1 MEFCMLPI
9 YEETTAKLEIRHR
22 RAAHLPPHLHKSME
36 CVLVTEGTLAIG
48 IGPELYEMKEGDFAI
63 VFPEL
68 IHHYQVFSEEKCR
81 AIYLYVDP
89 SLITTF
95 LTILQQQCPKYPVI
109 SKKHVDQDIL
119 YALQSLLRQRRGK
132 TDLILQQAFVQIVL
146 ARSLPQF
153 ELIEKSTI
161 GRDDIVYQT
170 VSYIATNF
178 HEPLSLTQMA
188 NDLGYSPY
196 TLSRVFSG
204 TFHKNF
210 NQYLNEVRL
219 EYACSLLLYTEQTI
233 TDVYM
238 NAGFESQRTFN
249 RVFLEKFRM
258 SPRDYRNENRASVI
272 NSKKAEE
279 SEFALDD

>member
-1 MEFCMLPI
+1 MLPI
-9 YEETTAKLEIRHR
+9 YEEITNKLEIRHR
-22 RAAHLPPHLHKSME
+22 KATHVPPHLHKSME

-48 IGPELYEMKEGDFAI
+48 IGPELYEMKEMDFAI

-68 IHHYQVFSEEKCR
+68 THHYQVFGTERCR

-95 LTILQQQCPKYPVI
+95 LSTLQQQCPKYPVI
-109 SKKHVDQDIL
+109 AKKHVDQDIL
-119 YALQSLLRQRRGK
+119 YALKSLLRQRRGK
-132 TDLILQQAFVQIVL
+132 TDSVLQQAFVQIIL

-153 ELIEKSTI
+153 ELVEKSTF
-161 GRDDIVYQT
+161 GSNDIIYQT
-170 VSYIATNF
+170 ISYIAANF
-178 HEPLSLTQMA
+178 HEPLSLTKMA
-188 NDLGYSPY
+188 SDLGYSPY

-219 EYACSLLLYTEQTI
+219 EYACSLLLYTNQTI

-249 RVFLEKFRM
+249 RVFSERFHT
-258 SPRDYRNENRASVI
+258 SPREYRNANRSSVI
-272 NSKKAEE
+272 NAKKAEE
-279 SEFALDD
+279 LDFRLDY

>member
-1 MEFCMLPI
+1 MLPL
-9 YEETTAKLEIRHR
+9 YEQSIEKLEIRHR
-22 RAAHLPPHLHKSME
+22 RASHLPPHLHKAME

-68 IHHYQVFSEEKCR
+68 THHYQVFSENKCR
-81 AIYLYVDP
+81 AIFLYVDP

-95 LTILQQQCPKYPVI
+95 LTPMQQQCPKCPVI
-109 SKKHVDQDIL
+109 SKKNVDQDIL
-119 YALQSLLRQRRGK
+119 YSLQSLLRQRYGK
-132 TDLILQQAFVQIVL
+132 TDLILQQAFVQIIL

-170 VSYIATNF
+170 VSYIAANF
-178 HEPLSLTQMA
+178 RDPLSLTQMA
-188 NDLGYSPY
+188 TDLGYSPY

-219 EYACSLLLYTEQTI
+219 EYATSLLLYTNQTI
-233 TDVYM
+233 TDIYM

-249 RVFLEKFRM
+249 RVFSERFRM
-258 SPRDYRNENRASVI
+258 SPREYRKENILS
-272 NSKKAEE
+272 SKVTKKLEE
-279 SEFALDD
+279 LDL

>member
-1 MEFCMLPI
+1 MLPL
-9 YEETTAKLEIRHR
+9 YEQSIEKLEIRHR
-22 RAAHLPPHLHKSME
+22 RASHLPPHLHKAME

-68 IHHYQVFSEEKCR
+68 THHYQVFSENKCR
-81 AIYLYVDP
+81 AIFLYVDP

-95 LTILQQQCPKYPVI
+95 LTTMQQQCPKCPVI
-109 SKKHVDQDIL
+109 SKKNVDQDIL
-119 YALQSLLRQRRGK
+119 YSLQSLLRQRYGK
-132 TDLILQQAFVQIVL
+132 TDLILQQAFVQIIL

-170 VSYIATNF
+170 VSYIAANF
-178 HEPLSLTQMA
+178 RDPLSLTQMA
-188 NDLGYSPY
+188 TDLGYSPY

-219 EYACSLLLYTEQTI
+219 EYATSLLLYTNQTI
-233 TDVYM
+233 TDIYM

-249 RVFLEKFRM
+249 RVFSERFRM
-258 SPRDYRNENRASVI
+258 SPREYRKENILS
-272 NSKKAEE
+272 SKVTKKLEE
-279 SEFALDD
+279 LDL